1 MIQSAKEYKKTN
13 SAQSL
18 RKFNIDLYAFI
29 AKFTMYEL
37 HVFKLTN
44 TKKIILKINRAL

>member
-13 SAQSL
+13 YAQSL
-18 RKFNIDLYAFI
+18 SKFNIDLYVFI

-37 HVFKLTN
+37 HVFKLTD
-44 TKKIILKINRAL
+44 TKKIIPKTNRAL